1 MNSRISVSAARP
13 SPLPLLALLLLSA
26 TALAACARTPEVA
39 ATAAVATSGP
49 AATPAQATV
58 AAAPKQQALPLM
70 VVHKSPSCG
79 CCGSW
84 IEHMQKAGFKVETR
98 NVDDMGP
105 VKARVG
111 VPFAKGSCH
120 TAEVGGYFIEGH
132 VPAED
137 VKRLLAEHPDARG
150 LTVPGMPAG
159 SPGMELPDG
168 SVQPYVVELVA
179 RDGTT
184 SVFAR
189 HGQ

>member
-1 MNSRISVSAARP
+1 MKSHVSEIATGQ
-13 SPLPLLALLLLSA
+13 SPLPFLALVLLSA
-26 TALAACARTPEVA
+26 TALVACAKTPEVA
-39 ATAAVATSGP
+39 AVAATAPVTAPVQPATAAGT
-49 AATPAQATV
+49 TE
-58 AAAPKQQALPLM
+58 QALPLT
-70 VVHKSPSCG
+70 VVYKSPTCG

-84 IEHMQKAGFKVETR
+84 IEHMQKAGFKVESR
-98 NVDDMGP
+98 NVDDMTP
-105 VKARVG
+105 VKTRVG
-111 VPFAKGSCH
+111 VPPAKGSCH

-137 VKRLLAEHPDARG
+137 VKRLLTERPDARG
-150 LTVPGMPAG
+150 LTVPGMPGG

-189 HGQ
+189 HD

>member
-1 MNSRISVSAARP
+1 MKSHASEIASTQ
-13 SPLPLLALLLLSA
+13 SPLPYLALVLLSA

-39 ATAAVATSGP
+39 AAAMTDPVTAPAHPAKAAETSE
-49 AATPAQATV
+49 
-58 AAAPKQQALPLM
+58 QALPLM
-70 VVHKSPSCG
+70 VVYKSPTCG

-84 IEHMQKAGFKVETR
+84 IEHMQKAGFQVESR
-98 NVDDMGP
+98 NVDDLSP

-111 VPFAKGSCH
+111 VPPAKGSCH

-137 VKRLLAEHPDARG
+137 VKRLLAERPDARG

-168 SVQPYVVELVA
+168 SVQPYAVELVA

>member
-1 MNSRISVSAARP
+1 MKNRTSAITTRP
-13 SPLPLLALLLLSA
+13 STLPWLALVLLSA
-26 TALAACARTPEVA
+26 ATLAACARTPEVA
-39 ATAAVATSGP
+39 GVATADPVT
-49 AATPAQATV
+49 TPAQP
-58 AAAPKQQALPLM
+58 APAVGDTGQALPLM
-70 VVHKSPSCG
+70 VVHKSPTCG
-79 CCGSW
+79 CCSSW
-84 IEHMQKAGFKVETR
+84 VEHMQKAGFKVESR
-98 NVDDMGP
+98 NVDDMSP

-111 VPFAKGSCH
+111 VPFGKGSCH

-137 VKRLLAEHPDARG
+137 VKRLLAEHPDAKG

-168 SVQPYVVELVA
+168 SVHPYVVELVA